1 MTPGVKRPGGRRV
14 LLVAL
19 LLGSQAC
26 APAASTATPAA
37 TAVSSAVGAP
47 AGVPVGAAPP
57 ALRTVR
63 VTVPTKSI
71 TFLPLYYGQDKGI
84 LREEGIALDPV
95 VMKPP
100 VGIAALESGDVT
112 YSAAPGVGMRAAL
125 QGAPV
130 RAVMF
135 MQTRPSFSLVG
146 QPGLTPDRIERVA
159 VSSLRST
166 AHYAAMNVMRKLG
179 RGGPDDATY
188 FATNETVQSYAALA
202 GRVADAAILTP
213 PYTSMATQAGFT
225 YLGDAFDMQDV
236 QGGLV
241 TTERRIQAERAEVKA
256 LLRGLLRA
264 LDHLVRQPAEATAY
278 LQQEFDLDPGV
289 AAGSYEIITR
299 VLNESG
305 DLDAPALR
313 AVVEQMKQ
321 DAELTD
327 DVALDRVVDLAPL
340 REAQAELDIRK

>member
-1 MTPGVKRPGGRRV
+1 MASGFGLAGIRG
-14 LLVAL
+14 LLLLAL
-19 LLGSQAC
+19 LLVSQAC
-26 APAASTATPAA
+26 APAARTASPGG
-37 TAVSSAVGAP
+37 TAVPRAVGAP
-47 AGVPVGAAPP
+47 AGAAEGAAPP
-57 ALRTVR
+57 AIRAVR
-63 VTVPTKSI
+63 VTIPTKSI

-84 LREEGIALDPV
+84 LREEGIDLDPV
-95 VMKPP
+95 IMKPP
-100 VGIAALESGDVT
+100 VGIAALESADVS

-135 MQTRPSFSLVG
+135 MQTKPSFSLLG
-146 QPGLTPDRIERVA
+146 QPGVAPDRIERVA

-179 RGGPDDATY
+179 RGGADNATY
-188 FATNETVQSYAALA
+188 FATNETAQSYTALV
-202 GRVADAAILTP
+202 GGVAEAAILTP

-241 TTERRIQAERAEVKA
+241 TTERRIQEQRAEVKA

-264 LDHLVRQPAEATAY
+264 LDHLVRHPDEASAY

-289 AAGSYEIITR
+289 AAGSYEIIKQ
-299 VLNESG
+299 VLNPRG

-327 DVALDRVVDLAPL
+327 DVPLDRVADLVPL
-340 REAQAELDIRK
+340 REARAELQSRK